1 LDPRTEGLH
10 SSALLE
16 QVRSDLATTAPGV
29 QLARAFPHQRAVTT
43 FCLGLLFAGVLTGLG
58 WAFPQERS
66 IFFARLMGQNVSW
79 PQQTTLA
86 LLPPFVDGQDAESFV
101 ETKTQHWELSVLEGS
116 NVHLRV
122 RADGLVPDAVHA
134 ELNGVQRSM
143 RSLTGGTF
151 AIRLPSLQE
160 NQTVTF
166 HGGDDQDDLPV
177 LQIQVGR
184 SPELKAWS
192 VAVTPPAYTGIPA
205 FQSDQHELN
214 VPEGSTLTLTFEPLG
229 RPAEIGITE
238 NEGYTPLTPNAQGA
252 VSYST
257 VVEGHGEVAIHIVG
271 QDGFANPRAAQFLW
285 KSIRDRPPR
294 LEHLWPPRSWN
305 ALVGGS
311 LPISFSLSDDYG
323 LRRAQLGP
331 LEKNPWNTWEWDGR
345 KSSTLQT
352 VRIPLDASQTDLG
365 RFQFELQ
372 AFDDAPQGTAAKK
385 TSAWIRITDVG
396 EFEETQ
402 RTSMIRVR
410 EQVERI
416 LQEVD
421 AAGTPQ
427 FRPQRLPRKLD
438 QLTQDLEVI
447 FCERVY
453 SHQDL
458 GAEAAMEA
466 LETVMGLAH
475 RKSGDLAEAC
485 RTVPLTGR
493 AGALLQLAE
502 GAHAMR
508 QGPAQEILNSLAA
521 GEDPAPAVEE
531 LRAQLQEMLHALM
544 EWEDF
549 QSAIELLR
557 GLLERQRALQLRTQ
571 EAVGG

>member
-1 LDPRTEGLH
+1 MNKLPSSLSDALRQLEKRWFQVLLGFGLGRFLRVLSLVLAALFLIDWSFAPPWAARLGLTLMGVVFCLRSLWRDSFLPLRRRPQPEQLAAQWEKSHPELAGRVSTLVELNPRAEGSH

-16 QVRSDLATTAPGV
+16 QVRSDLATTAPRV

-86 LLPPFVDGQDAESFV
+86 LLPPFVDGLDAESFV
-101 ETKTQHWELSVLEGS
+101 ETKPQRWELSVLEGS

-122 RADGLVPDAVHA
+122 RADGLIPDAVHA

-177 LQIQVGR
+177 LLIQVGR

-192 VAVTPPAYTGIPA
+192 VAVAPPAYTGIPA

-214 VPEGSTLTLTFEPLG
+214 VPEGSALTLTFEPLEL
-229 RPAEIGITE
+229 PAEIGITE
-238 NEGYTPLTPNAQGA
+238 NGGYTPLTPNAQGA

-257 VVEGHGEVAIHIVG
+257 VVEGHGEVAIHILG

-305 ALVGGS
+305 TLVGGS
-311 LPISFSLSDDYG
+311 LPISFSLKDEYG
-323 LRRAQLGP
+323 
-331 LEKNPWNTWEWDGR
+331 
-345 KSSTLQT
+345 
-352 VRIPLDASQTDLG
+352 
-365 RFQFELQ
+365 
-372 AFDDAPQGTAAKK
+372 
-385 TSAWIRITDVG
+385 
-396 EFEETQ
+396 
-402 RTSMIRVR
+402 
-410 EQVERI
+410 
-416 LQEVD
+416 
-421 AAGTPQ
+421 
-427 FRPQRLPRKLD
+427 
-438 QLTQDLEVI
+438 
-447 FCERVY
+447 
-453 SHQDL
+453 
-458 GAEAAMEA
+458 
-466 LETVMGLAH
+466 
-475 RKSGDLAEAC
+475 
-485 RTVPLTGR
+485 
-493 AGALLQLAE
+493 
-502 GAHAMR
+502 
-508 QGPAQEILNSLAA
+508 
-521 GEDPAPAVEE
+521 
-531 LRAQLQEMLHALM
+531 
-544 EWEDF
+544 
-549 QSAIELLR
+549 
-557 GLLERQRALQLRTQ
+557 
-571 EAVGG
+571 